1 MPAVST
7 HTLAA
12 EGNATAFRADGWYI
26 YHHDTKPTTNVITRE
41 GVYVVV
47 PSDIEIKPETL
58 IKATAQVMGYHA
70 TNIHKELNG
79 FQGYGA
85 IHYTLISPE
94 EAEPNKQKL
103 GLSG

>member
-1 MPAVST
+1 MAWFYGKPMNDMPFQ
-7 HTLAA
+7 H
-12 EGNATAFRADGWYI
+12 NAMPLEFFASRCDF
-26 YHHDTKPTTNVITRE
+26 RE
-41 GVYVVV
+41 GVYVVF

-94 EAEPNKQKL
+94 EAEPIKQKL
-103 GLSG
+103 GLCG